1 MGRQLHIWIPTNRAY
16 DDGRP
21 KAMDGLNELI
31 GDARTDRQM
40 AARIERENVEWC
52 VFFIRRAMGRQ
63 SWRPIQD
70 KQHARPCE
78 VMLTFVEANRRRDVS
93 NIVGGGMKYV
103 LDALTRTRYD
113 RRGRVTKAGAAAIYD
128 DSMRW
133 LSDCTTR
140 VRVDPLKPGINVTVI
155 MEDE

>member
-1 MGRQLHIWIPTNRAY
+1 MGRQLHVWIPTNRAY

-31 GDARTDRQM
+31 DSNRTDRQM
-40 AARIERENVEWC
+40 GARVEKDNVEWC
-52 VFFIRRAMGRQ
+52 TFFIRRAMHSQ
-63 SWRPIQD
+63 HWRPMQD
-70 KQHARPCE
+70 KRHAKPCE
-78 VMLTFVEANRRRDVS
+78 VILEFVEANRRRDVS

-113 RRGRVTKAGAAAIYD
+113 RRGRVTKPGAAAIYD

-133 LSDCTTR
+133 LTNCTTW
-140 VRVDPLKPGINVTVI
+140 VRVDPRKPGIQVTVT